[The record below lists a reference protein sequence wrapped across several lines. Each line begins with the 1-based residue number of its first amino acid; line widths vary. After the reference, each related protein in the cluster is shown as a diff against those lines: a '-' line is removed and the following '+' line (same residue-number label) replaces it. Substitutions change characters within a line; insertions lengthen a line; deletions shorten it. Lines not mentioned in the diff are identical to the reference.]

1 MTIPPSIIECPPR
14 RPQPRRVGVPLLLL
28 VPLLIVLGGCGPYV
42 LEGRVVRGDFGAIDI
57 VDPDDVRL
65 SDPGLGGVSVEAIK
79 DPMSLGRKTIATA
92 TSQGDGSIRLV
103 ISDFGAGFLEDDWEL
118 RATRQG
124 EEFAAS
130 IMRLPYDVSSRR
142 LLVLIRPD
150 AGRKRN
156 SLATEAEK
164 QLQGG
169 DLQIP
174 KDSSIFR

>member
-1 MTIPPSIIECPPR
+1 MTILEHITRRCLRPSNFG
-14 RPQPRRVGVPLLLL
+14 GVPATLLLL
-28 VPLLIVLGGCGPYV
+28 VLMLGGCGPYV
-42 LEGRVVRGDFGAIDI
+42 LEGRVVRADFGAIDL
-57 VDPDDVRL
+57 VDGDDPRL
-65 SDPGLGGVSVEAIK
+65 ADPGLGGVSVEAIR
-79 DPMSLGRKTIATA
+79 DPMSLGRKTIASA

-103 ISDFGAGFLEDDWEL
+103 ISDFGAGFLEEDWEL

-124 EEFAAS
+124 EEFASA
-130 IMRLPYDVSSRR
+130 IMRLPYDASSRR

-150 AGRKRN
+150 AGRSRN

-169 DLQIP
+169 DMQIP